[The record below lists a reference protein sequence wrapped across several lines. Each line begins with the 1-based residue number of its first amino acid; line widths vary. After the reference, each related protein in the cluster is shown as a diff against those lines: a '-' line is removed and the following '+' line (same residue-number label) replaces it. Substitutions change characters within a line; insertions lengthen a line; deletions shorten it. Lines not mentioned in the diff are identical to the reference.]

1 MARLPIHANVS
12 LSRKFT
18 VSLDHL
24 RNTIEPLRQ
33 SLLNHPL
40 YRDMRGPIAL
50 RSFME
55 FHVFAVWDFMSL
67 LKALQQRL
75 CCVSVPWIPPTSP
88 IEARLI
94 NEIVLG
100 EETDEDGHGGY
111 ASHFDLYHRAM
122 TSFGARTATID
133 SFLSALRRDDG
144 VAGALAF
151 SNAALPIRQ
160 FVSHTFHVIE
170 TGDLCQIAS
179 VFTFGREDLLPGLFL
194 KIVEKLNA
202 SEHGRIDDF
211 KFYLLRHVELDGDE
225 HGPMAA
231 RLVSSLCGT
240 DEAKWQAAEKAATD
254 ALQARLDFWDAIH
267 AAIIELA

>member
-1 MARLPIHANVS
+1 MTAF
-12 LSRKFT
+12 RKFT

-33 SLLNHPL
+33 SLLNHRL
-40 YRDMRGPIAL
+40 YQDMRGPNAL

-55 FHVFAVWDFMSL
+55 YHVFAVWDFMSL
-67 LKALQQRL
+67 LKALQRHL
-75 CCVSVPWIPPTSP
+75 CCVAVPWIPPTSP
-88 IEARLI
+88 IDARLI

-100 EETDEDGHGGY
+100 EESDADGHESY

-122 TSFGARTATID
+122 TSFGANTTAVD
-133 SFLSALRRDDG
+133 HFLTALRRGDT
-144 VAGALAF
+144 VAGALE
-151 SNAALPIRQ
+151 SSKVDPVIRQ
-160 FVSHTFHVIE
+160 FVNHTFHVID

-179 VFTFGREDLLPGLFL
+179 VFTFGREDLLPGVFL
-194 KIVEKLNA
+194 KIVEEINA

-211 KFYLLRHVELDGDE
+211 KYYLLRHIELDGDE

-267 AAIIELA
+267 AAIIQ